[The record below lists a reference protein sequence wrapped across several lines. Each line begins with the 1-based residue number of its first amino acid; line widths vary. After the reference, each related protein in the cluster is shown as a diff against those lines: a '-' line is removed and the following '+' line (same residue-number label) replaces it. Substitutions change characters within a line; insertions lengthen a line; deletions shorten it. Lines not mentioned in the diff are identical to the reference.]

1 MAICSVVK
9 PVLFIA
15 VCSDIKSAS
24 HGSQP
29 QGALAVIAWN
39 DGERGVA
46 AFKSL
51 DEVALAGTIAFAL
64 QFAQEAKTNVF
75 WNAVIV
81 VDVL

>member
-1 MAICSVVK
+1 MKNQRFRLYINWG
-9 PVLFIA
+9 LT
-15 VCSDIKSAS
+15 
-24 HGSQP
+24 
-29 QGALAVIAWN
+29 ALAVIAWN